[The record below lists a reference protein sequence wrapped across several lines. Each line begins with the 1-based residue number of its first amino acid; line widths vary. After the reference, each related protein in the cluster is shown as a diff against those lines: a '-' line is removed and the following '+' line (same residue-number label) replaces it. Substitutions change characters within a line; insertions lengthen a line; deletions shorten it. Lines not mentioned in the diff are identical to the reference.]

1 MIKFARTIKMT
12 EHSEYIVFVD
22 ESGDHGLDSIDAGYP
37 MFVLAFC
44 IIKKSDYINQLTPAI
59 QNVKFKHFGH
69 DNVILHER
77 DIRKDMGDFVSLKSR
92 EKKAAFMHDLSAIVD
107 ATPFTLI
114 ACVIKKDALKKRY
127 SEPENPYHIALG
139 FGLERAFY
147 FLRGQGAVTAKT
159 HVIVEKRGKK
169 EDAELELE
177 FRRVCDKG
185 NYEKALPP
193 FEVVFVDK
201 KSNNAGL
208 QLADLVARPVGLSI
222 FKPEQANHAYEI
234 LKAKFYRKNGS
245 SINGWGIKCF
255 P

>member
-1 MIKFARTIKMT
+1 MAE

-22 ESGDHGLDSIDAGYP
+22 ESGDHGLDAIDAGYP

-44 IIKKSDYINQLTPAI
+44 IIKKSDYVNQLTSAI

-77 DIRKDMGDFVSLKSR
+77 DIRKDVGDFVSLKTR
-92 EKKAAFMHDLSAIVD
+92 EKKSAFMDDLTAIVET
-107 ATPFTLI
+107 TPFTLI
-114 ACVIKKDALKKRY
+114 TCVIRKDHLKKQY
-127 SEPENPYHIALG
+127 AAPDNPYHIAMG
-139 FGLERAFY
+139 FGLERTFY
-147 FLRGQGAVTAKT
+147 FLRSKGAVAAKT

-177 FRRVCDKG
+177 FRRVCDRA
-185 NYEKALPP
+185 NYEKALLP
-193 FEVVFVDK
+193 FQAVFLDK

-208 QLADLVARPVGLSI
+208 QLADLVARPVGLSV
-222 FKPEQANHAYEI
+222 FKPEQPNRAYDA
-234 LKAKFYRKNGS
+234 LKTKLYTNGAG
-245 SINGWGIKCF
+245 SIKGWGIKCF

>member
-1 MIKFARTIKMT
+1 MAE

-22 ESGDHGLDSIDAGYP
+22 ESGDHGLDAIDVGYP

-44 IIKKSDYINQLTPAI
+44 IIKKLDYVNQLTPAI

-77 DIRKDMGDFVSLKSR
+77 DIRKDIGDFVSLKTR
-92 EKKAAFMHDLSAIVD
+92 EKKFAFMDDLTAIVE

-114 ACVIKKDALKKRY
+114 TCVIRKDNLKMRY
-127 SEPENPYHIALG
+127 ADPDNPYHIAMG
-139 FGLERAFY
+139 FGLERTFY
-147 FLRGQGAVTAKT
+147 FLRSQGAVAAKT

-177 FRRVCDKG
+177 FRRVCDRS
-185 NYEKALPP
+185 NYEKVLLP
-193 FEVVFVDK
+193 FEAVFLDK

-208 QLADLVARPVGLSI
+208 QLADLVARPIGLSV
-222 FKPEQANHAYEI
+222 FKPEQPNRAYDA
-234 LKAKFYRKNGS
+234 LKTKFYTNGKGA
-245 SINGWGIKCF
+245 IRGWGIKCF